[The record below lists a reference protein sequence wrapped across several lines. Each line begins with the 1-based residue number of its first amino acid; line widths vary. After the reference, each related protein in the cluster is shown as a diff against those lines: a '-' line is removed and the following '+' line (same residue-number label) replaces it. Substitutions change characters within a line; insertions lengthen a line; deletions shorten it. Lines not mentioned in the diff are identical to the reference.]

1 MRVEVVEMSPV
12 RFGVIGAGGIG
23 GRHLEVLEQRSDVEV
38 LIGCDVSESVRG
50 SLIEK
55 GYAATEK
62 WEEVVENPDVDAVV
76 VALPHHLYPLVVSE
90 ALRCGKHVL
99 QEKPLAHNL
108 AGAMITLEAGK
119 DSVGSILMVCGQSK
133 YQPGFQRA
141 KETVESGVLGK
152 LFMIRGAITYR
163 WAAAFDEQW
172 SWRGTKALSGGTAII
187 DSGWHILDL
196 MNWFAGVPESVYAT
210 TGEGNALPG
219 EYDVDDRAIVT
230 MEYAGGAVGV
240 ATISFIC
247 LPAERKIV
255 VHGTEGSLEVTD
267 TELRL
272 HLGAQ
277 QNAEIT
283 TFPAVDNSLSP
294 QMARFIELIRGAADP
309 PAGALAAVDVQRVID
324 AAYRSAASG
333 QRVKLAAVL

>member
-1 MRVEVVEMSPV
+1 MRPL

-23 GRHLEVLEQRSDVEV
+23 GSHLDVIEQRSDAEV
-38 LIGCDVSESVRG
+38 VVACDVSEGVRR
-50 SLIEK
+50 SLGEK
-55 GYAATEK
+55 GYAVTEK
-62 WEEVVENPDVDAVV
+62 WEDVVANADIDAVV

-90 ALRCGKHVL
+90 ALRAGKHVL

-108 AGAMITLEAGK
+108 QGARTTLEAAR
-119 DSVGSILMVCGQSK
+119 DSGSSILMVCGQSK
-133 YQPGFQRA
+133 YQAGFQRA
-141 KETVESGVLGK
+141 RETVESGVLGT

-163 WAAAFDEQW
+163 WEAAFDDDW

-196 MNWFAGVPESVYAT
+196 MNWFAGPPETVYAT
-210 TGEGNALPG
+210 TGQGNALPG
-219 EYDVDDRAIVT
+219 HYDVDDRAIVT

-240 ATISFIC
+240 AAISFIC

-255 VHGTEGSLEVTD
+255 LHGTEGSLEVTD

-277 QNAEIT
+277 QDSEIT

-294 QMARFIELIRGAADP
+294 QMERFIELIRCDADP
-309 PAGALAAVDVQRVID
+309 LVGATAAVDVQRVID
-324 AAYRSAASG
+324 AAYRSAESG
-333 QRVKLAAVL
+333 QRVNLAPVTLA